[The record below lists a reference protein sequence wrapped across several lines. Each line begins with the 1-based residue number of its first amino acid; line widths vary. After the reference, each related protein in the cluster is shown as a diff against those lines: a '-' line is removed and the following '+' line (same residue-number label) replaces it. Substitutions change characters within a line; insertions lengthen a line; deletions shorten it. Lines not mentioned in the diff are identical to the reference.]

1 MPDTHRVDS
10 KKELSP
16 DLLGMFD
23 HGFEQAQKSLVQ
35 LLSGQIFFRTQSAQ
49 LEAWSAVYQL
59 LLDPHSISV
68 IQSFEGDYQG
78 VLSLSLPK
86 KLWFSKQAQ
95 DQKNVLP
102 LDKIRSD
109 ISDDVLNEASNILA
123 NSVLRSLSL
132 LMIKRFSSGLP
143 QQPSKNLLARFF
155 SEKGF
160 EASRVFVIRVD
171 VRHMAEAN
179 SLSEPQQIVLCL
191 HMKSDFFLDDWYAH
205 LLSIISESA
214 I

>member
-1 MPDTHRVDS
+1 MPDTRCADS
-10 KKELSP
+10 KKELFP

-49 LEAWSAVYQL
+49 LEAWSGVYQL

-86 KLWFSKQAQ
+86 KLWFSKQVQ

-160 EASRVFVIRVD
+160 EVSRVFVIRVD
-171 VRHMAEAN
+171 VRHEKGVK

>member
-1 MPDTHRVDS
+1 MPDTHCDDS
-10 KKELSP
+10 KKYRSS

-35 LLSGQIFFRTQSAQ
+35 LLLGQIFFRTQSAR
-49 LEAWSAVYQL
+49 LEDWSAVYKL
-59 LLDPHSISV
+59 LLDPHSIAV
-68 IQSFEGDYQG
+68 LQSFNGDYQG
-78 VLSLSLPK
+78 VLSLILPK
-86 KLWFSKQAQ
+86 KLWFSKQVP
-95 DQKNVLP
+95 DQKNVLS

-109 ISDDVLNEASNILA
+109 ISDDVLNEASNIVA

-171 VRHMAEAN
+171 VRHIAEAN
-179 SLSEPQQIVLCL
+179 SSPEPQQIVLCL
-191 HMKSDFFLDDWYAH
+191 HMKSDFVLDNWYAH